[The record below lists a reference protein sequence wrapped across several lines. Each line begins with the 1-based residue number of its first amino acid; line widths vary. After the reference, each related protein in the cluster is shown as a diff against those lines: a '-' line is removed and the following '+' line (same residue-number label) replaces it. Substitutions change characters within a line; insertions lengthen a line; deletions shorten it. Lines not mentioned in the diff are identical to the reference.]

1 MRAAHVWVRMD
12 ESKNDRV
19 TPPTTPP
26 KATPSPSAST
36 DQPMSLSSPELLKEL
51 KQPHTLKHIP
61 KNNGLTK
68 IFSGK
73 GRPIKQNTLCTDS
86 EDLENRAKPA
96 QWQSAGALSLAVC
109 LSELRPAPI
118 PMWACSVFVSC
129 SGYFQGLHL
138 GCFCTRF
145 KNQCNFPRS
154 TTNIWVTL
162 VI

>member
-12 ESKNDRV
+12 ESKNDRE

-26 KATPSPSAST
+26 KATPSLSAST

-51 KQPHTLKHIP
+51 KQPLTLKHVH
-61 KNNGLTK
+61 KRNGWTK

-96 QWQSAGALSLAVC
+96 QWQSAGALSLAVWDVC
-109 LSELRPAPI
+109 QSYAPPLYQCGRVLSL
-118 PMWACSVFVSC
+118 WAA
-129 SGYFQGLHL
+129 
-138 GCFCTRF
+138 
-145 KNQCNFPRS
+145 
-154 TTNIWVTL
+154 L
-162 VI
+162 VIIRVFIWDVSVQDLKTSVTFPIAQLIFE